1 MAKDADESATH
12 PLRRDLCPFGH
23 TILGFVSHMSNSQT
37 HCLTIVFPI
46 YPGVTHLDFSGPHQF
61 FSRLPGVKPVVASIE
76 GKPITADG
84 LTFSDLAPLEQID
97 RCDVLCVPGG
107 PGCVDAIQESRYLSA
122 IRYLAEKAH
131 YLTSVCT
138 GSLILGAAGLLEG
151 KRAACHWAW
160 REFLPLF
167 GAIPDAGRVVRDG
180 NTITGGGV
188 TAGIDFALTLAAELT
203 DPIIAQAV
211 QLGLEYAPAP
221 PFDSGTPDRAPA
233 DVLARV
239 RSLNAKATAE
249 RRAAL
254 EKFAADSHRIA
265 NPVL

>member
-1 MAKDADESATH
+1 MT
-12 PLRRDLCPFGH
+12 
-23 TILGFVSHMSNSQT
+23 Q
-37 HCLTIVFPI
+37 
-46 YPGVTHLDFSGPHQF
+46 LDFTGPYQF
-61 FSRLPGVKPVVASIE
+61 FSRLPGAKPVAASLE
-76 GKPITADG
+76 SKSITADG
-84 LTFSDLAPLEQID
+84 LTFSGLAPLEQID

-107 PGCVDAIQESRYLSA
+107 YGCTAAIEDSRYMSAIQR
-122 IRYLAEKAH
+122 LAERTL

-167 GAIPDAGRVVRDG
+167 GAIPDPGRVVRDG
-180 NTITGGGV
+180 NIITGGGV

-203 DPIIAQAV
+203 NPITAQSV

-233 DVLARV
+233 NVLARV
-239 RSLNAKATAE
+239 RSLMEKGAVA

-254 EKFAADSHRIA
+254 ERSATRFVRSE
-265 NPVL
+265 

>member
-1 MAKDADESATH
+1 MSTSV
-12 PLRRDLCPFGH
+12 PL
-23 TILGFVSHMSNSQT
+23 S
-37 HCLTIVFPI
+37 IVFPI
-46 YPGVTHLDFSGPHQF
+46 YPDVTQLDFTGPHQF
-61 FSRLPGVKPVVASIE
+61 FSRLPGVKPVVASVE
-76 GKPITADG
+76 GKAITVDS
-84 LTFSDLAPLEQID
+84 LTFSGLVPLEQVD

-107 PGCVDAIQESRYLSA
+107 FGCTRAIEDDRYMSAIQR
-122 IRYLAEKAH
+122 LAEKAL
-131 YLTSVCT
+131 YITSVCT

-167 GAIPDAGRVVRDG
+167 GAIPDPGRVVRNG
-180 NTITGGGV
+180 NIITGGGV

-203 DPIIAQAV
+203 NPIIAQSV

-233 DVLARV
+233 DVLTRV
-239 RSLNAKATAE
+239 RRINEKAAAE

-254 EKFAADSHRIA
+254 ERSATRFVRSEK
-265 NPVL
+265 

>member
-1 MAKDADESATH
+1 MSTSV
-12 PLRRDLCPFGH
+12 PL
-23 TILGFVSHMSNSQT
+23 S
-37 HCLTIVFPI
+37 IVFPI
-46 YPGVTHLDFSGPHQF
+46 YPGVTHLDFTGPHQV
-61 FSRLPGVKPVVASIE
+61 FSRLPGVKPVVASVE
-76 GKPITADG
+76 GRAITADG
-84 LTFSDLAPLEQID
+84 LTFSGLVPLEEVD

-107 PGCVDAIQESRYLSA
+107 FGCTDAIEDPRYMSA
-122 IRYLAEKAH
+122 IQRLADKARNI
-131 YLTSVCT
+131 TSVCT

-167 GAIPDAGRVVRDG
+167 GAIPDPGRVVRDG
-180 NTITGGGV
+180 NLITGGGI

-203 DPIIAQAV
+203 NPIIAQSV

-233 DVLARV
+233 DVLDRV
-239 RSLNAKATAE
+239 RSCYAEAGVE

-254 EKFAADSHRIA
+254 ERSARLVKSER
-265 NPVL
+265 

>member
-1 MAKDADESATH
+1 M
-12 PLRRDLCPFGH
+12 RDLCPFGH
-23 TILGFVSHMSNSQT
+23 TILRFVSRMSNSAPI
-37 HCLTIVFPI
+37 TIIFPI
-46 YPGVTHLDFSGPHQF
+46 YPGVTQLDFTGPYQF
-61 FSRLPGVKPVVASIE
+61 FSRLPRVKPVVASIE
-76 GKPITADG
+76 GKSITVDG
-84 LTFSDLAPLEQID
+84 LTFSDLVPLEEID

-107 PGCVDAIQESRYLSA
+107 FGCTDAIQHPRYLTAIQALARSA
-122 IRYLAEKAH
+122 RYI
-131 YLTSVCT
+131 TSVCT

-167 GAIPDAGRVVRDG
+167 GAIPDSGRVVRDG
-180 NTITGGGV
+180 NIITGGGV
-188 TAGIDFALTLAAELT
+188 TAGIDFALIVAAELT
-203 DPIIAQAV
+203 NPTIAQSV

-239 RSLNAKATAE
+239 RSINEKASVE

-254 EKFAADSHRIA
+254 EAAAARLVEKST
-265 NPVL
+265 